1 MVRLRLDSETLGLST
16 ILERIARVKVKDCFK
31 WDDNDTVY
39 FIVEFGHLGK
49 AVGKNAVNVKRIQQE
64 LNKKVRIIE
73 YNPDVIRFVKNVI
86 YPFKVETVIE
96 EDGEI
101 VIKDQSRKTKSL
113 LIGRDSKNLKLIN
126 RAVKRFFSIKEVK
139 VV

>member
-64 LNKKVRIIE
+64 LNKKVRI
-73 YNPDVIRFVKNVI
+73 DNVLRLS
-86 YPFKVETVIE
+86 ETVW
-96 EDGEI
+96 D
-101 VIKDQSRKTKSL
+101 
-113 LIGRDSKNLKLIN
+113 N
-126 RAVKRFFSIKEVK
+126 EVCWW
-139 VV
+139 V